1 MIPQPISYQITGE
14 TFQTLEVTLNPGE
27 TIVAEA
33 GSMIFMD
40 DGISF
45 ETCLGDG
52 SEPNPGI
59 MSKIFPAESK
69 PLPYET
75 LFLTYFTNYGRGSR
89 RIAFST
95 SYVGSIHRI
104 DLAAFNHEIVVQR
117 NAFICGPKGLK
128 LQPYTSSRTSIAP
141 KFESMPLE
149 KISGEGE
156 VYIAVGGL
164 LIEREL
170 HSETIHAETSSIVG
184 FQSGIT
190 LTIETGN
197 RLKTMVLGNNGATLG
212 TLSGSGKVWM
222 QSLPLK
228 KMIQTIT
235 TCIHQMHMT
244 EGKLL
249 GKFYEE

>member
-1 MIPQPISYQITGE
+1 
-14 TFQTLEVTLNPGE
+14 
-27 TIVAEA
+27 
-33 GSMIFMD
+33 MIFMD

-59 MSKIFPAESK
+59 MSKIFPTESK
-69 PLPYET
+69 PLPGEP

-95 SYVGSIHRI
+95 PYVGSIHRI
-104 DLAAFNHEIVVQR
+104 DLAAFDHEIVVQR

-128 LQPYTSSRTSIAP
+128 LKPYTPNKTGIIQKNEA
-141 KFESMPLE
+141 MPLE
-149 KISGEGE
+149 RISGEGE
-156 VYIAVGGL
+156 VYLAVGGL
-164 LIEREL
+164 LLEREL
-170 HSETIHAETSSIVG
+170 NNETIHAETSSIVG
-184 FQSGIT
+184 FQSGIS
-190 LTIETGN
+190 LAIEPGN
-197 RLKTMVLGNNGATLG
+197 RLKSMVLGNNGATLG
-212 TLSGSGKVWM
+212 VLTGTGKVWM

-235 TCIHQMHMT
+235 TFMNQLHMP
-244 EGKLL
+244 EGKLH

>member
-14 TFQTLEVTLNPGE
+14 TYQTLEVTLNPGE

-33 GSMIFMD
+33 GTMVCMD
-40 DGISF
+40 DGISY

-59 MSKIFPAESK
+59 MGKMFPTESK
-69 PLPYET
+69 PLPCET

-89 RIAFST
+89 KIVFST
-95 SYVGSIHRI
+95 PYVGSIHLI

-117 NAFICGPKGLK
+117 NSFICGSKGLK
-128 LQPYTSSRTSIAP
+128 LQPYTFSKMGIFP
-141 KFESMPLE
+141 KNETMPLE

-156 VYIAVGGL
+156 VYIAVCGS

-170 HSETIHAETSSIVG
+170 HNETIHAETSSIVG
-184 FQSGIT
+184 FQPGISFSV
-190 LTIETGN
+190 EANGC
-197 RLKTMVLGNNGATLG
+197 LKTMVLGNAGFTLG

-228 KMIQTIT
+228 KMVHTIT
-235 TCIHQMHMT
+235 TCIHQMHFA